1 MMKLALGTL
10 PDDLI
15 HWSGSADDLA
25 TKANEL
31 LPSLTGAADE
41 SVNERLVRYYVQEG
55 ALNPPDREGREAIFR
70 FRQLIQLIV
79 ARLLLRDNWPLRKV
93 AELIREAD
101 VDALLALAP
110 GAKPRTRAEEAIAGF
125 RRGSPDVRLSM
136 TPHAASLGIPDF
148 HHTAASTLR
157 PAENDKP
164 GLLQRALD
172 VATNISQRRSALA
185 DNLRALGNTEGT
197 LERRR
202 TLRLT
207 LAPWCHVE
215 LDADKVQS
223 MDDTTPEILGAALT
237 QALQEER
244 IKKGEKP

>member
-1 MMKLALGTL
+1 M
-10 PDDLI
+10 
-15 HWSGSADDLA
+15 
-25 TKANEL
+25 
-31 LPSLTGAADE
+31 
-41 SVNERLVRYYVQEG
+41 
-55 ALNPPDREGREAIFR
+55 
-70 FRQLIQLIV
+70 IV

-110 GAKPRTRAEEAIAGF
+110 GSKPRTRAEEAIAGI
-125 RRGSPDVRLSM
+125 RGESRDVRLST
-136 TPHAASLGIPDF
+136 TPRAASLGIPDF
-148 HHTAASTLR
+148 TRRAAGTVRSG
-157 PAENDKP
+157 ESDKP

-172 VATNISQRRSALA
+172 VATGISQRRSALA
-185 DNLRALGNTEGT
+185 DNLRALGNADGT

-207 LAPWCHVE
+207 LTPWCQVE

-223 MDDTTPEILGAALT
+223 MDETTPEILGAALT

>member
-15 HWSGSADDLA
+15 EWTGSADDLA
-25 TKANEL
+25 SKANEL
-31 LPSLTGAADE
+31 LPTLTGSADE

-55 ALNPPDREGREAIFR
+55 VLTPPDREGREAVFR

-93 AELIREAD
+93 AELIREAE
-101 VDALLALAP
+101 VNTLLALAP
-110 GAKPRTRAEEAIAGF
+110 GTKPRTRAEEAVAGI
-125 RRGSPDVRLSM
+125 RRESRSTLDTTAFMGRA
-136 TPHAASLGIPDF
+136 AASM
-148 HHTAASTLR
+148 AR
-157 PAENDKP
+157 PSEDDQP
-164 GLLQRALD
+164 GLLSRALD
-172 VATNISQRRSALA
+172 VATHITHRRSALA
-185 DNLRALGNTEGT
+185 DNLRALGNADGT
-197 LERRR
+197 PERRR

-207 LAPWCHVE
+207 LTPWCQVE

-223 MDDTTPEILGAALT
+223 MDETTPAILGAALT

-244 IKKGEKP
+244 IKKGDKP

>member
-15 HWSGSADDLA
+15 DWSGSADDLA

-31 LPSLTGAADE
+31 LPSLTGSADE

-55 ALNPPDREGREAIFR
+55 VLNPPDREGREAIFR

-110 GAKPRTRAEEAIAGF
+110 GTKPRTRAEEAIAGF
-125 RRGSPDVRLSM
+125 RRESRDVRLSM
-136 TPHAASLGIPDF
+136 TPRAASLGIPDF
-148 HHTAASTLR
+148 MHRAAGTVRSS
-157 PAENDKP
+157 ENDKP

-172 VATNISQRRSALA
+172 VATGISQRRSALA
-185 DNLRALGNTEGT
+185 DNLRALGNADGT

-207 LAPWCHVE
+207 LTPWCQVE

-223 MDDTTPEILGAALT
+223 MDETTPEILGAALT

>member
-15 HWSGSADDLA
+15 GWSGSADDLA

-31 LPSLTGAADE
+31 LPSLTGSADE

-55 ALNPPDREGREAIFR
+55 VLNPPDREGREAIFR
-70 FRQLIQLIV
+70 FRQIIQLIV

-101 VDALLALAP
+101 VDALIAFAP
-110 GAKPRTRAEEAIAGF
+110 GTKPRTRAEEAVAGF
-125 RRGSPDVRLSM
+125 RREGRSARMSSPPRADALYSHARLS
-136 TPHAASLGIPDF
+136 H
-148 HHTAASTLR
+148 
-157 PAENDKP
+157 PAESMTRSSADDKP
-164 GLLQRALD
+164 DLLERALD
-172 VATNISQRRSALA
+172 VATSISQRRSALA
-185 DNLRALGNTEGT
+185 DNLRALGNADGT

-207 LAPWCHVE
+207 LTPWCQVE
-215 LDADKVQS
+215 LDAD
-223 MDDTTPEILGAALT
+223 
-237 QALQEER
+237 
-244 IKKGEKP
+244 

>member
-31 LPSLTGAADE
+31 LPSLTGSADE

-110 GAKPRTRAEEAIAGF
+110 GSKPRTRAEEAIAGF
-125 RRGSPDVRLSM
+125 RRGSPDARLSM
-136 TPHAASLGIPDF
+136 TPRAASLGIPDF
-148 HHTAASTLR
+148 HQHGPRARSAPATTTSRASSSARSTSR
-157 PAENDKP
+157 PASASAAP
-164 GLLQRALD
+164 RSPTTCAPS
-172 VATNISQRRSALA
+172 ATPKERSSA
-185 DNLRALGNTEGT
+185 
-197 LERRR
+197 
-202 TLRLT
+202 
-207 LAPWCHVE
+207 
-215 LDADKVQS
+215 
-223 MDDTTPEILGAALT
+223 GARCA
-237 QALQEER
+237 
-244 IKKGEKP
+244 

>member
-31 LPSLTGAADE
+31 LPSLTGSADE

-110 GAKPRTRAEEAIAGF
+110 GSKPRTRAEEAIAGF
-125 RRGSPDVRLSM
+125 RRESPDARLSM
-136 TPHAASLGIPDF
+136 TPRAASLGIPDF
-148 HHTAASTLR
+148 TSRAASTVR
-157 PAENDKP
+157 SGENDKP

-172 VATNISQRRSALA
+172 VATGISQRRSALA
-185 DNLRALGNTEGT
+185 DNLRALGNAEGT

-215 LDADKVQS
+215 LDADKVQG

>member
-125 RRGSPDVRLSM
+125 RRGSPDARLSM
-136 TPHAASLGIPDF
+136 TSRAALLDTSDF
-148 HHTAASTLR
+148 TSRAASTIR
-157 PAENDKP
+157 PADNDKP

-172 VATNISQRRSALA
+172 VATGISQRRSALA
-185 DNLRALGNTEGT
+185 DNLRALGNAEGA

-223 MDDTTPEILGAALT
+223 MDETTPEILGAALT

>member
-1 MMKLALGTL
+1 MMKLAFGTL

-31 LPSLTGAADE
+31 LPSLTGSADE

-125 RRGSPDVRLSM
+125 RRGSRDVRSSM
-136 TPHAASLGIPDF
+136 TPRAASLGIPDF
-148 HHTAASTLR
+148 ASRAAST
-157 PAENDKP
+157 
-164 GLLQRALD
+164 
-172 VATNISQRRSALA
+172 VRS
-185 DNLRALGNTEGT
+185 G
-197 LERRR
+197 
-202 TLRLT
+202 
-207 LAPWCHVE
+207 
-215 LDADKVQS
+215 
-223 MDDTTPEILGAALT
+223 
-237 QALQEER
+237 
-244 IKKGEKP
+244 